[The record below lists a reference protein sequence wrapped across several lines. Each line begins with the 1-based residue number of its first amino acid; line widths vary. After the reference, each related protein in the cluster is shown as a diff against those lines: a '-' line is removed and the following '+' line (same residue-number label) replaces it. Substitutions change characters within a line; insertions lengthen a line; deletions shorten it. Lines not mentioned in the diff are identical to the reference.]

1 MIEERLKV
9 KAEKRVKLFSTFIFA
24 QVAILHY
31 FIYFNLSWDIMEP
44 VTVILANFDILV
56 AYYFFLLKGQ
66 NYSPET
72 WKNSIIASKRLKYLE
87 KEGVDVRKYEELVE
101 IRDDLKM
108 RLGLLSK
115 NPLIVL
121 ETVQKPFKMIDTR

>member
-1 MIEERLKV
+1 
-9 KAEKRVKLFSTFIFA
+9 VKLFSTFIFA
-24 QVAILHY
+24 QVAFLHY

-44 VTVILANFDILV
+44 VTVILGNFDILV

-66 NYSPET
+66 NYSPEV
-72 WKNSIIASKRLKYLE
+72 WKNSIIASKRLKHLE
-87 KEGVDVRKYEELVE
+87 KEGVDVRKYEELLE

-121 ETVQKPFKMIDTR
+121 ENAQKPFKMVDTR